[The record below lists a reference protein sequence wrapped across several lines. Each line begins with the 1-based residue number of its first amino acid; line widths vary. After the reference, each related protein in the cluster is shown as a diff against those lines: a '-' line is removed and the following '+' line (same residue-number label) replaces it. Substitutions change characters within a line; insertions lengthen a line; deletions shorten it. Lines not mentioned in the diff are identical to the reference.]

1 MKIKDGTAEFRVRDQ
16 RLKAMV
22 DLFFHVGAIYTC
34 VTKPPWMEEYGEWQ
48 EVGAGRVLWG
58 ADDIH
63 KAGTEIKAGLP
74 NITGHDASHYS
85 SNHLT
90 FVSGAFT
97 ASVPISSSES
107 GRLGATYGD
116 FINTSISRYYSSF
129 DASKSNPIYGAS
141 DTVQPPAYVVHF
153 YQRIS

>member
-22 DLFFHVGAIYTC
+22 DLFFPVGAIYTC

-58 ADDIH
+58 ADDVH
-63 KAGTEIKAGLP
+63 KAGTEIEAGLP
-74 NITGHDASHYS
+74 NITGDTSLRGAGG
-85 SNHLT
+85 
-90 FVSGAFT
+90 VKVPCDGAFYMDDLSSLGKRAAYNGT
-97 ASVPISSSES
+97 EAASNAILFE
-107 GRLGATYGD
+107 
-116 FINTSISRYYSSF
+116 
-129 DASKSNPIYGAS
+129 ASKSNPIYGAS